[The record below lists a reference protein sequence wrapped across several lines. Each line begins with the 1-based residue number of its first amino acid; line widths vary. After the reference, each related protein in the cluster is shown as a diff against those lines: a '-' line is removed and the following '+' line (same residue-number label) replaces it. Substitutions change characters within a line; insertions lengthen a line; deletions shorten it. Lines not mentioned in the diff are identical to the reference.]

1 MLQNI
6 RRTLAVIIFVG
17 ITLLFLD
24 FTGTLH
30 ACLGWLAK
38 IQLVPAVLALNFVIV
53 IALLALTLIFGRIYC
68 SVICPLGI
76 MQDVLSRIGIGVH
89 KVVTKKKHK
98 YAYHKALP
106 IVRYAFLA
114 VFVVLLVAGFTSFAG
129 LIDPYSAFGRMA
141 ANLFAPLYGW
151 ANNLF
156 AAIAEHYESY
166 AFYSTDVWVKGGAS
180 LLVAIVTLVVI
191 AAFSVN
197 GGRTY
202 CNTICPVGTFL
213 SFFARFSWMKMV
225 IDADRC
231 KGCHLCEHNCKAHCI
246 NVETK
251 TIDYSRCV
259 VCGNCQKACKQGC
272 IAYGRKTMIDKENA
286 IYTDY
291 SNRQKSTAAK
301 GAEATAAN
309 GAEAAVDNS
318 RRAFLLSAA
327 AVTAGAA
334 LAQAE
339 KKVDG
344 GLAAIEDK
352 QIPERKGRLV
362 PPGAQSARHLAQHCT
377 ACQLCI
383 SACPNGVLRPST
395 ELDTLM
401 QPVMQ
406 YERGYCRPECNRCS
420 EVCPND
426 AIRLIDLAEKSS
438 IKIGTARIIKDNC
451 LTAKGTPCG
460 NCARHCP
467 VGAIHMVKANP
478 DDPECVATPYVD
490 PECCIGCGACEN
502 LCPVRP
508 LSAIIVDG
516 IDQHRTI

>member
-1 MLQNI
+1 MLKTI
-6 RRTLAVIIFVG
+6 RRTLAALTFVG

-24 FTGTLH
+24 FTGALH
-30 ACLGWLAK
+30 GWLSWLAS
-38 IQLVPAVLALNFVIV
+38 IQLLP
-53 IALLALTLIFGRIYC
+53 ALLAMNFIVVAALVLLTLVFGRIYC

-76 MQDVLSRIGIGVH
+76 MQDLIAGCKVGIHNRVA
-89 KVVTKKKHK
+89 KRKHR
-98 YAYHKALP
+98 YAYHKAMP
-106 IVRYAFLA
+106 ILRYTVL
-114 VFVVLLVAGFTSFAG
+114 VLFVVLLAAGFTSFAG
-129 LIDPYSAFGRMA
+129 ILDPYSAFGRIA
-141 ANLFAPLYGW
+141 SNIFAPLYGW
-151 ANNLF
+151 ANNLL
-156 AAIAEHYESY
+156 AAVAEHYDSY
-166 AFYSTDVWVKGGAS
+166 AFYSTEVWVKGGAS
-180 LLVAIVTLVVI
+180 LLVAVVTLVVI
-191 AAFSVN
+191 GAIAAAN
-197 GGRTY
+197 GRSY
-202 CNTICPVGTFL
+202 CNSICPVGTIL

-231 KGCHLCEHNCKAHCI
+231 KGCRLCEHNCKAHCI
-246 NVETK
+246 NVDTK
-251 TIDYSRCV
+251 NIDYSRCV
-259 VCGNCQKACKQGC
+259 VCGNCQKACMTGC
-272 IAYGRKTMIDKENA
+272 IAYGPKKMIDKENA
-286 IYTDY
+286 IVSDYEAKKTDVG
-291 SNRQKSTAAK
+291 K
-301 GAEATAAN
+301 G
-309 GAEAAVDNS
+309 VDNS

-362 PPGAQSARHLAQHCT
+362 PAGAESHRHFYKSCT

-395 ELDTLM
+395 DLTTLM
-401 QPVMQ
+401 QPEMQ

-438 IKIGTARIIKDNC
+438 IKIGTARIIADNC
-451 LTAKGTPCG
+451 LTAKGVSCG

-467 VGAIHMVKANP
+467 VGAIHMVNFKPA
-478 DDPECVATPYVD
+478 EEGSVASPVVD

-508 LSAIIVDG
+508 ISAIIVDG

>member
-1 MLQNI
+1 MLENI
-6 RRTLAVIIFVG
+6 RRTLAVIAFVG
-17 ITLLFLD
+17 VTLLFLD

-30 ACLGWLAK
+30 VCLGWLAK
-38 IQLVPAVLALNFVIV
+38 IQLVPAVLALNFIV
-53 IALLALTLIFGRIYC
+53 IAFLLALTLVFGRIYC

-76 MQDVLSRIGIGVH
+76 MQDILSRIGIGVH
-89 KVVTKKKHK
+89 NATSKKKHK
-98 YAYHKALP
+98 YSYHKALP

-129 LIDPYSAFGRMA
+129 LIDPYSAFGRIA

-151 ANNLF
+151 CNNLF
-156 AAIAEHYESY
+156 ASIAEHYESY
-166 AFYSTDVWVKGGAS
+166 AFYTTDVWFKGGVS
-180 LLVAIVTLVVI
+180 LIVAIVTLVVI

-213 SFFARFSWMKMV
+213 SFFARFSWMKIV

-246 NVETK
+246 DVETK

-259 VCGNCQKACKQGC
+259 VCGNCQKACKTGC
-272 IAYGRKTMIDKENA
+272 IAYGPKKMVDRENA
-286 IYTDY
+286 IVSDY
-291 SNRQKSTAAK
+291 ENRKKAESAA
-301 GAEATAAN
+301 TSDAADAN
-309 GAEAAVDNS
+309 VDNS

-362 PPGAQSARHLAQHCT
+362 PPGAQSPRDLAKHCT

-395 ELDTLM
+395 DLDALM
-401 QPVMQ
+401 QPAMQ

-420 EVCPND
+420 EVCPNG

-438 IKIGTARIIKDNC
+438 IKIGTARIVKDNC
-451 LTAKGTPCG
+451 LTSKGTSCG

-478 DDPECVATPYVD
+478 DDPECIATPYVD

-508 LSAIIVDG
+508 ISAIIVDG